1 MASGVD
7 RAYYPTTVLRR
18 LCGIHWYLNICV
30 SAMDVVQ
37 DIDTI
42 TIVLANDYAKDYES
56 WISKKANL
64 AEMEITI
71 RSLPRIAG
79 APGKRNS

>member
-1 MASGVD
+1 
-7 RAYYPTTVLRR
+7 
-18 LCGIHWYLNICV
+18 
-30 SAMDVVQ
+30 MDVVP

-42 TIVLANDYAKDYES
+42 TIVLANDYARDYES

-71 RSLPRIAG
+71 P
-79 APGKRNS
+79 KFTQDNWNTWK